1 MTTLFPPGSKAKQ
14 FESCSDVYP
23 NVKMSLV
30 DANECEPAL
39 DRRVLVA
46 VSKEIV
52 VAYNGDSVLLY
63 ISFQPKDDE
72 TTLWDS
78 TIPLTVK
85 TIYNATAKIYQFG
98 HIVVDVTDG
107 ERVARTLP
115 AELDA
120 LLSSDI

>member
-1 MTTLFPPGSKAKQ
+1 
-14 FESCSDVYP
+14 
-23 NVKMSLV
+23 MSLV
-30 DANECEPAL
+30 DANEYEPAL

-46 VSKEIV
+46 VSKEVV

-85 TIYNATAKIYQFG
+85 TIYDATAKIYQFG
-98 HIVVDVTDG
+98 HIVVDAPDG
-107 ERVARTLP
+107 ERVART
-115 AELDA
+115 
-120 LLSSDI
+120 SWMR